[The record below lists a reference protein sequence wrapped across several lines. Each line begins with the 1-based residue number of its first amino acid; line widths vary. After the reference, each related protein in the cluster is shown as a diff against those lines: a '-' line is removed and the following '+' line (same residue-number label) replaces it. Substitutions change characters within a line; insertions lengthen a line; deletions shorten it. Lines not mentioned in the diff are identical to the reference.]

1 MAQRDDQVEHD
12 GLIPALVRSVTR
24 TVSRRPAGVLWLVGL
39 SVLLSVGITARF
51 LTFKTDRSD
60 LIDTS
65 SAFQQRWLN
74 YIDAFGDKADAV
86 VVVEAADS
94 DIIRTVLDD
103 LGPRVAQEDLF
114 DRVVWRFDP
123 SSLRSKALQFLS
135 PRELETCMGRLDRY
149 REVLRGNWDD
159 AGLQATAGRLA
170 RELRSSD
177 RATAEYAAR
186 QSLQLVD
193 SLQGTMDGDP
203 FRTPWLSCLNVSEP
217 AATTFAPVYQISEQG
232 TMGFLLAVPLDGG
245 SDFRGTSRSIDR
257 LRELIDETQR
267 RYDGVQIGL
276 TGIPVLESDEMRRSQ
291 TDMTLASAVSFLGV
305 GTLLMI
311 GFRGLR
317 HPLLAMLMLLVG
329 LAWSFGFA
337 TLFVGH
343 LNILSVSF
351 AAVLVGLGIDFA
363 IHYLA
368 RYLELR
374 HQNVLLR
381 PALRQTSWGV
391 GTGIVTAAVTTALAF
406 FCATLTSFLGV
417 AELGIIAGGGILL
430 CCVTTFLVLP
440 AMIAIADRNV
450 EPRRLPTPFRGLLL
464 KRITSTYPGIVTC
477 STLLALGVISCFA
490 LSLSG
495 GQPGFRVRYDA
506 NLLNLQ
512 ASGVESVAVQSRIF
526 QESQGSLLYA
536 VSIADG
542 PAEVRQR
549 RREFEQ
555 LETVAHVEDLASHMP
570 RFGFQETGLL
580 VQGIHSRLS
589 HVSDFPRQF
598 PRLNPRA
605 VGLALEDLLDASRRS
620 ALPAAQAAGRQLDQI
635 LDRFTEGTLEQQLE
649 LLTGYQYAMLAALK
663 GELEA
668 IAAISDPTPVSPAD
682 FPESVRERFVSP
694 GGQWL
699 LRVYPAFQVWDEQP
713 LARFVSDV
721 RSVDPEATG
730 TPLQNYEAAGQIRD
744 SYFNAA
750 LYAFIVIW
758 LVLLVDTVGRG
769 PLLVGL
775 IAPLALIGLA
785 VLLLPYP
792 YSLLTPMQTIGL
804 YLAMVTA
811 GAAIFDFSSVRNTFL
826 TLLPPVGGGAMMFGI
841 LAMLGIDLNPANLIV
856 LPLILG
862 IGVDDGVHVIHD
874 FRMQPPGRYRTS
886 SSTINAIMLTSLT
899 SMIGFGSM
907 MLAAH
912 RGLAS
917 LGLVLVIGVGSCLFV
932 SLVTLPAI
940 LTLVSRRS
948 GGSEIDR
955 FAPPDGVEAADP
967 GSESETQ
974 DQEQAAI
981 VPFKVQ
987 RRRAV

>member
-1 MAQRDDQVEHD
+1 MSQRDHQEDND
-12 GLIPALVRSVTR
+12 GLIPGLVRSVTR
-24 TVSRRPAGVLWLVGL
+24 TVSRRPAGVLWLVSL

-51 LTFKTDRSD
+51 LAFKTDRSD
-60 LIDTS
+60 LIDNS
-65 SAFQQRWLN
+65 SAFQQRWIN
-74 YIDAFGDKADAV
+74 YVEAFGDKPDAV
-86 VVVEAADS
+86 VVVEAGDAETV
-94 DIIRTVLDD
+94 RNVLDD
-103 LGPRVAQEDLF
+103 LGPRVTSEDLF
-114 DRVVWRFDP
+114 DRVIWRFDP
-123 SSLRSKALQFLS
+123 SSLRSKGLQYLS
-135 PRELETCMGRLDRY
+135 PRELEACLGRLDRY
-149 REVLRGNWDD
+149 QEVLRGNWND
-159 AGLQATAGRLA
+159 AGLQSTAARLT

-177 RATAEYAAR
+177 PSTAEFAAR

-193 SLQGTMDGDP
+193 SLQGAMAGGP
-203 FRTPWLSCLNVSEP
+203 FRTPWLPIVESTASAFE
-217 AATTFAPVYQISEQG
+217 PVYQISPQG

-245 SDFRGTSRSIDR
+245 SDFGGTSRSIDR
-257 LRELIDETQR
+257 LRELIDETQH
-267 RYDGVQIGL
+267 RYDGVRIGL

-305 GTLLMI
+305 GTLLI
-311 GFRGLR
+311 VGFRGLR

-368 RYLELR
+368 HYLELR

-391 GTGIVTAAVTTALAF
+391 GTGIVTAAVTTSLAF

-430 CCVTTFLVLP
+430 CCVTTFVVLP

-464 KRITSTYPGIVTC
+464 KRVTSTNPAAVTC
-477 STLLALGVISCFA
+477 GTLLAITVISCFA
-490 LSLSG
+490 LSLSNG
-495 GQPGFRVRYDA
+495 RVGFRVRYDA

-512 ASGVESVAVQSRIF
+512 ASGVESVAVQNHIF
-526 QESQGSLLYA
+526 RESQGSLLYA

-555 LETVAHVEDLASHMP
+555 LETVGHVEDLASHMP

-580 VQGIHSRLS
+580 IQGIHARLS

-605 VGLALEDLLDASRRS
+605 VGLSLEELLEAARQS
-620 ALPAAQAAGRQLDQI
+620 ALPAAQAAARELDEA
-635 LDRFTEGTLEQQLE
+635 LDRFTQGTLEQQLE
-649 LLTGYQYAMLAALK
+649 LLTGYQYAMLAALR

-668 IAAISDPTPVSPAD
+668 IAAIADPTPVLPAD
-682 FPESVRERFVSP
+682 FPEAVRERFVSED
-694 GGQWL
+694 GQWL
-699 LRVYPAFQVWDEQP
+699 LRAYPAFQIWDEQP
-713 LARFVSDV
+713 LARFVDEV

-730 TPLQNYEAAGQIRD
+730 TPLQNYEAARQIRD
-744 SYFNAA
+744 SYIDAA
-750 LYAFIVIW
+750 LYACIVIW

-775 IAPLALIGLA
+775 ITPLAVIGLA
-785 VLLLPYP
+785 VLLLPHP
-792 YSLLTPMQTIGL
+792 HSLLTPMQTLGL
-804 YLAMVTA
+804 YLLMVTA
-811 GAAIFDFSSVRNTFL
+811 GAAIFDFPSVRNTFL
-826 TLLPPVGGGAMMFGI
+826 TLLPPLGGGAMMFGI
-841 LAMLGIDLNPANLIV
+841 LALLGIDLNPANLIV

-874 FRMQPPGRYRTS
+874 FRMQPPGRYQTS

-940 LTLVSRRS
+940 LTLISHRSRDDAAQVDPR
-948 GGSEIDR
+948 GEGS
-955 FAPPDGVEAADP
+955 PVED
-967 GSESETQ
+967 
-974 DQEQAAI
+974 EQLEL
-981 VPFKVQ
+981 VPFEAPQ
-987 RRRAV
+987 RRAV